1 MSPEH
6 HEERLRAW
14 ALRTGRPVLAI
25 DYGKAPECESC
36 DACLSPQP
44 SYCPTIDPYPF
55 AIDEAFDVYRVLVE
69 SAGTVIG
76 MSGRKLN
83 IIISGD
89 SA

>member
-1 MSPEH
+1 MGFADRKACSLN
-6 HEERLRAW
+6 RLREGARMW
-14 ALRTGRPVLAI
+14 VRSLYRQQDLFTLMP
-25 DYGKAPECESC
+25 
-36 DACLSPQP
+36 
-44 SYCPTIDPYPF
+44 DPYPY

-69 SAGTVIG
+69 STGTVIG

>member
-1 MSPEH
+1 M
-6 HEERLRAW
+6 
-14 ALRTGRPVLAI
+14 G
-25 DYGKAPECESC
+25 ECLYQQE
-36 DACLSPQP
+36 P
-44 SYCPTIDPYPF
+44 SLTLMLDPYPY

-69 SAGTVIG
+69 SAGAVIG